1 MKHVEGL
8 TQREIHRRTGIH
20 RDTIR
25 RALESDAPP
34 HYGPRPKAPSKLDP
48 FIPVIEELLSGE
60 PKLSGVRI
68 REELERLGYRGGR
81 TILDELL
88 RELRPRYFKPRS
100 FQRTRYRP

>member
-1 MKHVEGL
+1 LLGVEQWAEIRRMKHVEGL

-48 FIPVIEELLSGE
+48 FIPVIEDDPYAGS
-60 PKLSGVRI
+60 
-68 REELERLGYRGGR
+68 
-81 TILDELL
+81 
-88 RELRPRYFKPRS
+88 
-100 FQRTRYRP
+100 